1 MQFLELTLPTMAENL
16 ALDEAL
22 LDEAETSGE
31 PQETL
36 RLWEPSTTAVV
47 LGRSSRRA
55 QEVNEEA
62 CRRRNVEVLRRSSG
76 GLSIVTGPG
85 CLMYSVVLS
94 CVNRPELKSISVAH
108 QYVLGKL
115 GGALAEQI
123 PGVCICGTSDLA
135 LGERKFSG
143 NSLRMKRQHLLYHGT
158 LLYNFPLEVI
168 AACLLHPPRSP
179 DYRAGRDHNAFIMN
193 LPMPV
198 DVLRKA
204 VQAAFACERIAS
216 NWPEALTQQLVRE
229 RFSQESWTNEF

>member
-1 MQFLELTLPTMAENL
+1 MQFLDLTLPTMAENL

-22 LDEAETSGE
+22 LDEAEANQD

-62 CRRRNVEVLRRSSG
+62 CLQRKVEVLRRSSG

-94 CVNRPELKSISVAH
+94 CLSRPELKSITAAH
-108 QYVLGKL
+108 QFVLAKL
-115 GGALAEQI
+115 GSALAEQL

-143 NSLRMKRQHLLYHGT
+143 NSLRTKRQHLLYHGT
-158 LLYNFPLEVI
+158 LLYNFPLQTI
-168 AACLLHPPRSP
+168 ADCLLHPPRSP
-179 DYRAGRDHNAFIMN
+179 DYRAGRNHEAFVMN
-193 LPMPV
+193 LPLQV
-198 DVLRKA
+198 ESLRSI
-204 VQAAFACERIAS
+204 VQRAFACDQIA
-216 NWPEALTQQLVRE
+216 NRWPESLTQQLVGE

>member
-1 MQFLELTLPTMAENL
+1 MQFLDLTLPTMAENL

-36 RLWEPSTTAVV
+36 RLWEPSTMAVV
-47 LGRSSRRA
+47 LGRSSRRT

-62 CRRRNVEVLRRSSG
+62 CRQRKVEVLRRSSG

-94 CVNRPELKSISVAH
+94 CVIRPELKSITAAH
-108 QYVLGKL
+108 QFVLAKL

-123 PGVCICGTSDLA
+123 PGVCICGTSDLT

-143 NSLRMKRQHLLYHGT
+143 NCLRTKRNHLLYHGT
-158 LLYNFPLEVI
+158 LLYNLALEVI
-168 AACLLHPPRSP
+168 AECLLHPPRSP
-179 DYRAGRDHNAFIMN
+179 DYRAGRDHSAFVMN
-193 LPMPV
+193 LPLPV
-198 DVLRKA
+198 EALRQT
-204 VQAAFACERIAS
+204 VQAAFACDQVAS
-216 NWPEALTQQLVRE
+216 SWPAVLTQQLVCE
-229 RFSQESWTNEF
+229 RFSQEAWTNEF